1 MPISFS
7 DVDEILRII
16 DLYPA
21 SEIRF
26 EHGDIKLYIKRAGA
40 HTNNHAAAPPSIA
53 PAADA
58 APAPAAPAAP
68 QPAPAETKSVVDR
81 TGQIAVESP
90 LTGVFYAAPSPAS
103 PPFVVAGQTVDEGA
117 DLCIIEVM
125 KLMNVIKSPI
135 RGEIV
140 DVVAQN
146 ALLIERGAPVMWIRP
161 AK

>member
-21 SEIRF
+21 AEVRF
-26 EHGDIKLYIKRAGA
+26 EHGDVKLYVKRAGV
-40 HTNNHAAAPPSIA
+40 HDNHHNAAQPSIA
-53 PAADA
+53 PSVVAPSPESPAA
-58 APAPAAPAAP
+58 APKPARAQANPD
-68 QPAPAETKSVVDR
+68 VDR

-90 LTGVFYAAPSPAS
+90 LTGVFYAAPSPSS
-103 PPFVVAGQTVDEGA
+103 PPFVVAGQTVHEGA

-125 KLMNVIKSPI
+125 KLMNVIKSPV

-140 DVVAQN
+140 DVIAQN
-146 ALLIERGAPVMWIRP
+146 GMLIERGASVMWIRP
-161 AK
+161 AR